1 MIFSSDLGQRY
12 AATFKIDLSFLSVNI
27 KPPATI
33 VLAPT
38 LTPTPTLF
46 RVGPTLRPRRPGEP
60 SPTPTPTTP
69 PVATEAA
76 ELFEPMALA
85 VGRSTDIRFK
95 VEWPRAINAFLKN
108 LPLGTGYSSITLAT
122 DNDYLRMLGETGL
135 LGFLAFFAFMIAIW
149 EKFWLFLKGKV
160 ASKEDKL
167 LVLGIVGANIS
178 YFLNAAFIDV
188 LEASKIAFFFWILT
202 GVGLKIVDLSQFKT
216 KREG

>member
-1 MIFSSDLGQRY
+1 
-12 AATFKIDLSFLSVNI
+12 
-27 KPPATI
+27 
-33 VLAPT
+33 
-38 LTPTPTLF
+38 
-46 RVGPTLRPRRPGEP
+46 
-60 SPTPTPTTP
+60 
-69 PVATEAA
+69 
-76 ELFEPMALA
+76 MALA